1 VVKMPTCPMCGKKM
15 TQDEDDFDVEF
26 GLWWCDECG
35 INTDSFRYREAME
48 RKKEYDRNWR

>member
-1 VVKMPTCPMCGKKM
+1 MCGKKM